1 MRTGNNLMASAAP
14 AVRRGWAAWAVGGV
28 ALLLIAAAWL
38 VAGAYLRQAQADAEA
53 VAESERRNVA
63 LALVSQVD
71 ATITQVDSALLTMRR
86 FWRDGGPEA
95 FRREDLAR
103 AESMRYSAVFEQVVV
118 FGPDGRILYT
128 TPRGFLDEAINVA
141 DVEHFSVHRRDP
153 AVDALFIGRP
163 FFGRVAK
170 RWHVQMTR
178 PIIDRDGRFAGV
190 IAASVRPE
198 RFALL
203 HREISLGAN
212 GIIAIIR
219 DTGEYVARTER
230 LDEVMGMPVEPVP
243 PLAANAPNFGEF
255 RLKPRLDGVER
266 AYTWRKVPDS
276 PLILLVGQR
285 VDGILGAVRGLRGR
299 VYGWLGGFTV
309 LSLGLLAAL
318 THAARQKSRAQAALA
333 ENEARLSLFYAM
345 PFIGMVMIRPDL
357 HWEAFNDRWCD
368 ILGYSRDELWR
379 LTWPELTH
387 PDDMARNADVI
398 AGVQAGRVNDYE
410 LEKRYIRKDGGVVTC
425 LLKVHVMRDAHGAV
439 ERYVAMVLD
448 VTEARRI
455 EAALRDSEQRFR
467 GMFEKTNAGIAF
479 CTPDRRL
486 LDVNEAFQR
495 LLGYSRD
502 ELLGMD
508 FCNFTMP
515 EDMAREEPLFA
526 ELLDGRRSEY
536 RMEKRYRARDDRVIW
551 VDLSATVIRNAGG
564 GVAYLV
570 GAVYDITE
578 RKLNEIALAASN
590 AELEQFGYVASHDL
604 RQPLRMISSYLK
616 LLERDLGD
624 NLSSDQ
630 REFLG
635 YARDGALRMDQML
648 MSLLEYSRVGRRGE
662 PMARHSSRILLEE
675 AMLFVTP
682 DIDLSGAVV
691 RIRGDWPE
699 ITASRNEMVRLFQ
712 NLLSNALK
720 YRPAGHA
727 PQVEAT
733 VEPHGDE
740 WLFSVTDDGIGID
753 PDQIDRLF
761 RVFQRLTGHGEY
773 DGAGV
778 GLAVCRKIVER
789 HGGRIWAESA
799 GLGQGAAFRFT
810 LPAQGGLER
819 GAS

>member
-1 MRTGNNLMASAAP
+1 MVSAAP
-14 AVRRGWAAWAVGGV
+14 TARRGWAAWAVGGV
-28 ALLLIAAAWL
+28 ALLLIVATWL
-38 VAGAYLRQAQADAEA
+38 VAWVYLRQAQADAEA

-103 AESMRYSAVFEQVVV
+103 AESVRYSAVFEQVVV
-118 FGPDGRILYT
+118 FGPDGRVIYT
-128 TPRGFLDEAINVA
+128 TPRGFLDEDVNVA
-141 DVEHFSVHRRDP
+141 DVEHFSVHRGNP
-153 AVDALFIGRP
+153 PTDALFIGRP

-178 PIIDRDGRFAGV
+178 PIIDRAGQFAGV

-198 RFALL
+198 RFATL
-203 HREISLGAN
+203 HREISLGAD
-212 GIIAIIR
+212 GVIAIIR

-230 LDEVMGMPVEPVP
+230 LDEVMGMPVEPIP
-243 PLAANAPNFGEF
+243 PLAADARAVGEF

-285 VDGILGAVRGLRGR
+285 IDGILAPVRDLRGR

-309 LSLGLLAAL
+309 LSLGLLGAL
-318 THAARQKSRAQAALA
+318 THAAQQKSRAQAALA

-345 PFIGMVMIRPDL
+345 PFIGMVMIRADL
-357 HWEAFNDRWCD
+357 RWEAFNDRWCD

-398 AGVQAGRVNDYE
+398 AGVQAGAVNDYE

-425 LLKVHVMRDAHGAV
+425 LLKVHVMRDVRGAV

-467 GMFEKTNAGIAF
+467 GMFEKTNTGIAF
-479 CTPDRRL
+479 CATDRRL

-502 ELLGMD
+502 ELLGRD
-508 FCNFTMP
+508 FTDFTVP
-515 EDMAREEPLFA
+515 EDMAREAPLFA
-526 ELLDGRRSEY
+526 ELLDGRRGEY

-551 VDLSATVIRNAGG
+551 VDLCATVIRNADG

-662 PMARHSSRILLEE
+662 PMARHASRTLLEE

-682 DIDLSGAVV
+682 DIDLSGATV
-691 RIRGDWPE
+691 RVRGDWPE

-720 YRPAGHA
+720 YRPVGHA
-727 PQVEAT
+727 PQVDVS
-733 VEPHGDE
+733 VEPDGDE
-740 WLFSVTDDGIGID
+740 WLFSVADDGIGIA

-799 GLGQGAAFRFT
+799 GPGRGAAFRFT
-810 LPAQGGLER
+810 LPAQGG
-819 GAS
+819 AVITA